1 MTTGASS
8 PAPDPGSR
16 HASRSTDGLW
26 GELIKRVSLGDQQG
40 LAELY
45 DHSSRLVYSVAL
57 RIAGNPADAEE
68 ITLDVYS
75 QVWRLAKD
83 YTPERGSPSAWL
95 IMMGRSR
102 ALDKVRSRTSRS
114 QHEAP
119 IESAFDAAAPGES
132 AEDSAIV
139 SQDRRRIQLALRDL
153 SSDQRQVI
161 ELAFFSGLTH
171 SELAERLG
179 QPLGTVKTRIR
190 LGMIRL
196 RSALGASAATAGEIA

>member
-8 PAPDPGSR
+8 APDPGGR
-16 HASRSTDGLW
+16 AMARPTDQLW
-26 GELIKRVSLGDQQG
+26 GELIARSAQGDQQG

-83 YTPERGSPSAWL
+83 YSAERGSPSAWL

-102 ALDKVRSRTSRS
+102 ALDKVRSRASRS

-119 IESAFDAAAPGES
+119 IESAFDAASPGES
-132 AEDSAIV
+132 AEESAIV

-153 SSDQRQVI
+153 NSDQRQAI

-196 RSALGASAATAGEIA
+196 RTALGGAAATAGEVA

>member
-8 PAPDPGSR
+8 APDPGE
-16 HASRSTDGLW
+16 RSMGRPTDHLW
-26 GELIKRVSLGDQQG
+26 GDLIRRAAQGDQQG

-83 YTPERGSPSAWL
+83 YTAERGSPAAWL

-119 IESAFDAAAPGES
+119 LDTAFDAAAPGES

-139 SQDRRRIQLALRDL
+139 SEGRRRIQLALRDL
-153 SSDQRQVI
+153 SSDQRQAI

-196 RSALGASAATAGEIA
+196 RTALGGAAATAGEVA